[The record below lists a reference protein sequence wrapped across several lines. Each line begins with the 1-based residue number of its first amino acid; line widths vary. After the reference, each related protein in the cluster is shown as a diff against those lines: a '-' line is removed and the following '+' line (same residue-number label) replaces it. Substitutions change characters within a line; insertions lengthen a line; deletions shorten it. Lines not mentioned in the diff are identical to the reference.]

1 MSNWYMLTVVGRD
14 RPGIVSQV
22 TLALYKGG
30 GNLGEASMVR
40 LGGSFSIML
49 MVYYEGTAELLE
61 KLISPVGDKLH
72 LHIHI
77 DSIKGELHQRLEPDV
92 RISIYGADRAGIV
105 AETTGV
111 LVEAG
116 LNILN
121 LESDVGGSPTNPI
134 YIMEIDGAA
143 RNGVDSIRRA
153 LDSVAKGKNIKIY
166 VTPIN
171 TLMG

>member
-40 LGGSFSIML
+40 LGGNFSIML
-49 MVYYEGTAELLE
+49 MVHYEGTVELLE

-143 RNGVDSIRRA
+143 RNGVDSIRGA
-153 LDSVAKGKNIKIY
+153 LDSVAKGKNIKIC

>member
-14 RPGIVSQV
+14 PSGIVSQV

-30 GNLGEASMVR
+30 GNLGEAYMVR
-40 LGGSFSIML
+40 LGGNFSIIL
-49 MVYYEGTAELLE
+49 MVHYECTAELLE

-143 RNGVDSIRRA
+143 RNGVDSIRVA
-153 LDSVAKGKNIKIY
+153 LDNLAKGKNIKIS
-166 VTPIN
+166 VTAIN

>member
-49 MVYYEGTAELLE
+49 MVHYEGTAELLE

-143 RNGVDSIRRA
+143 RNGVDSIRGA

>member
-1 MSNWYMLTVVGRD
+1 MLTLVGRD

-40 LGGSFSIML
+40 LGGNFSIML
-49 MVYYEGTAELLE
+49 MVHYDGSAELLK
-61 KLISPVGDKLH
+61 KLISPVCNALE
-72 LHIHI
+72 LRIHI
-77 DSIKGELHQRLEPDV
+77 DLIQGELHDHLEPDV

-111 LVEAG
+111 LTEAG

-121 LESDVGGSPTNPI
+121 LESDVGGSPENPI
-134 YIMEIDGAA
+134 YIMEIDGVA
-143 RNGVDSIRRA
+143 GKGIESVKLA
-153 LDSVAKGKNIKIY
+153 LDKLAKDKNVETC
-166 VTPIN
+166 VTAIN
-171 TLMG
+171 KLMG

>member
-1 MSNWYMLTVVGRD
+1 MKNWYMLTFIGKD

-22 TLALYKGG
+22 TLALYEGG

-40 LGGSFSIML
+40 LGGNFSIML
-49 MVYYEGTAELLE
+49 MVHYEGSADSLE
-61 KLISPVGDKLH
+61 KKMSKVCTVLELQVHVDK
-72 LHIHI
+72 IE
-77 DSIKGELHQRLEPDV
+77 GELHRHVEPDV

-111 LVEAG
+111 LTEAG

-121 LESDVGGSPTNPI
+121 LESDVGGSSDNPI
-134 YIMEIDGAA
+134 YIMEMEGVAGKGID
-143 RNGVDSIRRA
+143 SLKSA
-153 LDSVAKGKNIKIY
+153 LDKLAEEKHVETRIS
-166 VTPIN
+166 PIN

>member
-30 GNLGEASMVR
+30 GNLGEASMGR
-40 LGGSFSIML
+40 LGGNFSIML

-77 DSIKGELHQRLEPDV
+77 DSIKGALHQRLEPNV

-143 RNGVDSIRRA
+143 RNGVDSIRVA
-153 LDSVAKGKNIKIY
+153 LDSVAKGKNIKIS

>member
-1 MSNWYMLTVVGRD
+1 
-14 RPGIVSQV
+14 
-22 TLALYKGG
+22 
-30 GNLGEASMVR
+30 
-40 LGGSFSIML
+40 ML
-49 MVYYEGTAELLE
+49 MVHYEGTAELLE
-61 KLISPVGDKLH
+61 KLVSPVGDELH

-143 RNGVDSIRRA
+143 RNGIDSIKVA
-153 LDSVAKGKNIKIY
+153 LDSVAKEKNIKIC
-166 VTPIN
+166 VTPIKM
-171 TLMG
+171 LLG

>member
-40 LGGSFSIML
+40 LGGNFSIML
-49 MVYYEGTAELLE
+49 MVHYEGIAELLE

-143 RNGVDSIRRA
+143 RNGVDSIRVA
-153 LDSVAKGKNIKIY
+153 LDNLAKGKNIKIS
-166 VTPIN
+166 VTAIN

>member
-1 MSNWYMLTVVGRD
+1 
-14 RPGIVSQV
+14 
-22 TLALYKGG
+22 
-30 GNLGEASMVR
+30 
-40 LGGSFSIML
+40 
-49 MVYYEGTAELLE
+49 
-61 KLISPVGDKLH
+61 
-72 LHIHI
+72 
-77 DSIKGELHQRLEPDV
+77 LEPDV

-143 RNGVDSIRRA
+143 RNGVDSIRVA
-153 LDSVAKGKNIKIY
+153 LDSVAKGKNIKIS

>member
-40 LGGSFSIML
+40 LGGNFSIML
-49 MVYYEGTAELLE
+49 MVHYEGTAELLE
-61 KLISPVGDKLH
+61 KLVSPVGDELH

-121 LESDVGGSPTNPI
+121 LESDVGGSSENPVYVMHI
-134 YIMEIDGAA
+134 EGVTGKGFDAVDKALQTLA
-143 RNGVDSIRRA
+143 RENDV
-153 LDSVAKGKNIKIY
+153 VARM
-166 VTPIN
+166 TPID
-171 TLMG
+171 TMVG

>member
-1 MSNWYMLTVVGRD
+1 MLTVVGRD

-121 LESDVGGSPTNPI
+121 LESDVGGSPTSPI

-143 RNGVDSIRRA
+143 RNGVDSIRVA
-153 LDSVAKGKNIKIY
+153 LDNLAKGKNIKIS
-166 VTPIN
+166 VTAIN

>member
-1 MSNWYMLTVVGRD
+1 MLTLVGRY

-40 LGGSFSIML
+40 LGGNFSIML
-49 MVYYEGTAELLE
+49 MVHYDGSAELLK
-61 KLISPVGDKLH
+61 KLISPVCNALE
-72 LHIHI
+72 LRIHI
-77 DSIKGELHQRLEPDV
+77 DLIQGELHDHLEPDV

-111 LVEAG
+111 LTEAG

-121 LESDVGGSPTNPI
+121 LESDVGGSPENPI
-134 YIMEIDGAA
+134 YIMEIDGVAI
-143 RNGVDSIRRA
+143 NGVEPIRLA
-153 LDSVAKGKNIKIY
+153 IEKLAKEKNIKCR
-166 VTPIN
+166 VAPIK

>member
-22 TLALYKGG
+22 TLALHKGG

-40 LGGSFSIML
+40 LGGNFSIML
-49 MVYYEGTAELLE
+49 MVHYEGNAELLE

-72 LHIHI
+72 LHMHI
-77 DSIKGELHQRLEPDV
+77 DSIKGVLHQRLEPDV

-121 LESDVGGSPTNPI
+121 LESDVGGTPTNPI

-143 RNGVDSIRRA
+143 RNGVDSIRVA
-153 LDSVAKGKNIKIY
+153 LDSVAKGKNIKIS

>member
-1 MSNWYMLTVVGRD
+1 MSSWYMLTVVGRD
-14 RPGIVSQV
+14 RPGIVSEV

-40 LGGSFSIML
+40 LGGNFSIML
-49 MVYYEGTAELLE
+49 MVHYEGAAELLE
-61 KLISPVGDKLH
+61 KLILPIGDKLN

-77 DSIKGELHQRLEPDV
+77 DSIKGVLHERLEPDV

-111 LVEAG
+111 LTEAG

-134 YIMEIDGAA
+134 YIMEIDGVA
-143 RNGVDSIRRA
+143 RNGVDSIRVA
-153 LDSVAKGKNIKIY
+153 LDSVAKGKNIKIC

-171 TLMG
+171 ALMG